1 MASSARRVA
10 RPLNRLSAERHYQER
25 VKERLEAIY
34 PGEEVAAQWYP
45 FIGEE
50 RNMYWPVVDIA
61 VGPFAKFEKRGPR
74 YTAMMNQTRLFIQ
87 SLIEVHNQNV
97 QALDGQAN
105 FHMLVHFNENARCLF
120 CIEVEQSGSKKHCL
134 GNLVNASALGR
145 IGLLVAM
152 RDSVLRTFVRQRAY
166 LKFLADVEK
175 NTFKTANA
183 LILTAAQFDE
193 CLARGNRRD

>member
-1 MASSARRVA
+1 MASSAKRVA
-10 RPLNRLSAERHYQER
+10 RPLNRLASERQYQER

-34 PGEEVAAQWYP
+34 PGEEVAVQWYP
-45 FIGEE
+45 FLGEE

-74 YTAMMNQTRLFIQ
+74 YTEMMGQTRHFIQ
-87 SLIEVHNQNV
+87 SLIDVHNRNV
-97 QALDGQAN
+97 KALDGQAT
-105 FHMLVHFNENARCLF
+105 FDMLVHFNENARCLF

-152 RDSVLRTFVRQRAY
+152 QDSVLRTFVRQRAY

-193 CLARGNRRD
+193 CLARGNR